1 MKNWKRAALTLAV
14 FTAVSG
20 LAGCGQAKTETGAP
34 ASQENSREMGEGTP
48 EGGPGK
54 TDQGGDLAGTGS
66 YDLSGVEPLTLS
78 VTSAL
83 SLNHGCWVGFYVPF
97 MDQVTEASQ
106 GLVTFEVYSAGE
118 LVEGG
123 KEFDALRE
131 GVIDIAAPLTP
142 IYDAS
147 RFPTSDVGQLP
158 LKMSDAAIATRAYDL
173 MLESQAD
180 IENGKTYRQREF
192 EDNGI
197 HFMVH
202 NIPPGAAINT
212 TGKTMEE
219 IGSAAGVS
227 MRTSSRAGQIF
238 VTEAGM
244 TPISMA
250 AYDLYDALSRGAIDG
265 ALIHVADWPAY
276 GLQDILKYSITD
288 ASYGHF
294 VAGCAMTQERWDS
307 LPPVIQQI
315 MEDAAERCRYSGADY
330 WDEQTIA
337 VMEEGREKGI
347 EFVSF
352 NDLSPEIQEQLNQ
365 AAVKTW
371 EEYIRM
377 QEEAGVPGKAIVSLW
392 AHCVEEAGGQLYDGV
407 SELLER

>member
-1 MKNWKRAALTLAV
+1 MKKRTRAAAV
-14 FTAVSG
+14 LSAVVIG
-20 LAGCGQAKTETGAP
+20 LAGCGQ
-34 ASQENSREMGEGTP
+34 SQN
-48 EGGPGK
+48 GPGPVSNPESSH
-54 TDQGGDLAGTGS
+54 QEAEGDVEKDGAGAAES
-66 YDLSGVEPLTLS
+66 KYDLSGVEPITLS

-97 MDQVTEASQ
+97 MEKVTEASQ

-123 KEFDALRE
+123 KEYDALRE

-158 LKMSDAAIATRAYDL
+158 LKVSNAVIATKAYEL
-173 MLESQAD
+173 MLESQVD
-180 IENGKTYRQREF
+180 IDNGKTYRQREF

-202 NIPPGAAINT
+202 NIPAGAAINT
-212 TGKTMEE
+212 TGKTLDD
-219 IGSAAGVS
+219 IGSSAGIS

-238 VTEAGM
+238 VTKVGM

-276 GLQDILKYSITD
+276 GLQDIIKYSITD

-294 VAGCAMTQERWDS
+294 VAGCAMTRERWDS
-307 LPPVIQQI
+307 LPPVVQQI
-315 MEDAAERCRYSGADY
+315 MEDTAKECRDSGAAY
-330 WDEQTIA
+330 WDEQTDL

-352 NDLSPEIQEQLNQ
+352 NDLSAGAQEKLNQ
-365 AAVKTW
+365 AAVETW
-371 EEYIRM
+371 EEYIKM
-377 QEEAGVPGKAIVSLW
+377 QEEAGVPGKAIVKLW
-392 AHCVEEAGGQLYDGV
+392 ADCVTQAGGELYDGV
-407 SELLER
+407 AEMLNQ

>member
-1 MKNWKRAALTLAV
+1 MKKFTKAAMFL
-14 FTAVSG
+14 TAVSIG
-20 LAGCGQAKTETGAP
+20 LVGCGQAKTKTAEIP
-34 ASQENSREMGEGTP
+34 SQESSQGE
-48 EGGPGK
+48 K
-54 TDQGGDLAGTGS
+54 QKDVGTGEDS
-66 YDLSGVEPLTLS
+66 AAEGKYDLSGVEPITLS

-97 MDQVTEASQ
+97 MEKVTEASQ

-123 KEFDALRE
+123 KEYDALRE

-158 LKMSDAAIATRAYDL
+158 LKVSNAVIATRAYEL

-180 IENGKTYRQREF
+180 IDNGKTYRQREF

-202 NIPPGAAINT
+202 NIPAGAD
-212 TGKTMEE
+212 
-219 IGSAAGVS
+219 IGSSAGIS

-238 VTEAGM
+238 VTEVGM

-294 VAGCAMTQERWDS
+294 VAGCAMTRDRWDS

-315 MEDAAERCRYSGADY
+315 MEDVAGECRISGAEY

-337 VMEEGREKGI
+337 VMEEGKANGI
-347 EFVSF
+347 DFVSF
-352 NDLSPEIQEQLNQ
+352 NDLSAETQEQLNQ

-371 EEYIRM
+371 EEYIKM
-377 QEEAGVPGKAIVSLW
+377 QEEAGVPGKAIVKLW
-392 AHCVEEAGGQLYDGV
+392 ADCVKEAGGELYDGV
-407 SELLER
+407 ADLLNQ